1 MKFDMKKAI
10 DLAKEGMTKEEL
22 MQYFGINEKEYY
34 SCLKSFPKKDREK
47 MRGLLISNGKRKKS
61 NENNHIPVTVSNE
74 AKSVIYDTS
83 FIISNY
89 SDFKNMYGIIIP
101 EVLEQLIYQE
111 KVIKNSKV
119 KKLFHMILD
128 GNCRLKL
135 LHDDVINGNEVQWY
149 EDKADMAII
158 LWAKKLPNAE
168 VYTCDKALA
177 IRCLQQNIKYRYFNI
192 EGYEKKNHEVS
203 SQGRKVENY
212 NRLIRKDGDDYSIL
226 SQSGM
231 IVYDENCNVK
241 LPDENSR
248 YALKPGYIIIIKNKM
263 MVVNGKYELEKI
275 SKG

>member
-47 MRGLLISNGKRKKS
+47 MRGLLISNGKRKKN

-192 EGYEKKNHEVS
+192 EGYEKKNHGVS

>member
-128 GNCRLKL
+128 GNCRLNL

-192 EGYEKKNHEVS
+192 ESYEKKNHEVAPH
-203 SQGRKVENY
+203 GRKVENY
-212 NRLIRKDGDDYSIL
+212 NRLIIKDGDDFSIL

-241 LPDENSR
+241 RPDENSR
-248 YALKPGYIIIIKNKM
+248 YALKPGYFIIIKNKM
-263 MVVNGKYELEKI
+263 MVVNEKYELEKI
-275 SKG
+275 SKS

>member
-47 MRGLLISNGKRKKS
+47 MRGLLISNGKRKKN

-119 KKLFHMILD
+119 KKLFHMILMEIVD
-128 GNCRLKL
+128 SSFYMMMLLMAMKYNGMRIKL
-135 LHDDVINGNEVQWY
+135 IWL
-149 EDKADMAII
+149 
-158 LWAKKLPNAE
+158 
-168 VYTCDKALA
+168 
-177 IRCLQQNIKYRYFNI
+177 
-192 EGYEKKNHEVS
+192 
-203 SQGRKVENY
+203 
-212 NRLIRKDGDDYSIL
+212 
-226 SQSGM
+226 
-231 IVYDENCNVK
+231 
-241 LPDENSR
+241 
-248 YALKPGYIIIIKNKM
+248 
-263 MVVNGKYELEKI
+263 
-275 SKG
+275 

>member
-34 SCLKSFPKKDREK
+34 SCLKNFPKKDREK
-47 MRGLLISNGKRKKS
+47 MRGLLISNGKRKKN

-128 GNCRLKL
+128 GNCRLNL

-192 EGYEKKNHEVS
+192 EGYEKKNHEVA

-231 IVYDENCNVK
+231 IVYDGNYNVK

-248 YALKPGYIIIIKNKM
+248 YALKPGYIVIIKNKM

-275 SKG
+275 SKS

>member
-1 MKFDMKKAI
+1 
-10 DLAKEGMTKEEL
+10 
-22 MQYFGINEKEYY
+22 
-34 SCLKSFPKKDREK
+34 
-47 MRGLLISNGKRKKS
+47 MRGLLISNGKRKKN

-128 GNCRLKL
+128 GNCRLNL

-192 EGYEKKNHEVS
+192 EGYEKKNHEVAS
-203 SQGRKVENY
+203 HGRKVENY